1 MDLRRA
7 WMMWPDGFQWKSE
20 ALDRTADLGPHGKL
34 RARCLAAS
42 DARPVEIASF
52 DADGELQDE
61 LKALAWRDDAG
72 RTWPTAAE
80 MWHAGALAWRE
91 TIDSIDTQ
99 SVFIDS
105 YFLPPDRRAGTASPK
120 PAADAIQL
128 RELPQYCARRFELPA
143 GSTWVAARAEETRL
157 RREWTERL
165 RPSGLELEGRA
176 TIKVFA
182 DGQPRACL
190 VRLATVPAES
200 PQGFAT
206 IPARQGVAQL
216 VGSFEELNAARL
228 ASVRAGVPPGRLA
241 GPAYVRFPIDADPP
255 PQVLIIVPL
264 AAKD

>member
-1 MDLRRA
+1 MQARSLGARRSTRSTRNPFSSTA
-7 WMMWPDGFQWKSE
+7 TSCLPTDARERPAPNPQ
-20 ALDRTADLGPHGKL
+20 RTRFSCANYPNTARAASSFRPAARGSP
-34 RARCLAAS
+34 RARRRHVCAAS
-42 DARPVEIASF
+42 GP
-52 DADGELQDE
+52 
-61 LKALAWRDDAG
+61 
-72 RTWPTAAE
+72 
-80 MWHAGALAWRE
+80 
-91 TIDSIDTQ
+91 
-99 SVFIDS
+99 
-105 YFLPPDRRAGTASPK
+105 
-120 PAADAIQL
+120 
-128 RELPQYCARRFELPA
+128 
-143 GSTWVAARAEETRL
+143 
-157 RREWTERL
+157 ERL

-176 TIKVFA
+176 TIEVSA